1 AFWEQVAKELVWYEP
16 WEEVIKGELPDFE
29 YFVGGVSNPC
39 VNLLDRHIENG
50 AGSRTALIW
59 ESENGEAKVYTYN
72 MLLSEVNCFANV
84 FSSFVVTRGGC
95 VAIYLPNLAE
105 SFIAILACFRIGAI
119 YNAIFSGFSEIA
131 LKDRLIHFKPKII
144 ITADATQRSEEHT
157 SELQSRFDLVCR
169 LLLEKK

>member
-1 AFWEQVAKELVWYEP
+1 YEP

-50 AGSRTALIW
+50 AGNRTALIW
-59 ESENGEAKVYTYN
+59 ESENGDAKFYTYN
-72 MLLSEVNCFANV
+72 MLLSEVNRFANV
-84 FSSFVVTRGGC
+84 LRSFGVTKGDC
-95 VAIYLPNLAE
+95 VAIYFPNLVE
-105 SFIAILACFRIGAI
+105 YFIAILARVRIGAI

-144 ITADATQRSEEHT
+144 ITADATQRRGKT
-157 SELQSRFDLVCR
+157 ITLK
-169 LLLEKK
+169 EKVDNVIPRR